1 MPVEAK
7 LKATRRRRMN
17 RKFVASIAIVAAL
30 GFIGANADD
39 TKKAVPKKIDISV
52 TEAGFEPSKVT
63 VKRGEE
69 VTLAF
74 KRTTDKTCAT
84 EVVVHVNE
92 KDTVEK
98 KLPLN
103 EVVPVTVTFPKTG
116 ELGYACGMNMHKG
129 VIVVQ

>member
-1 MPVEAK
+1 MIQRTLAS
-7 LKATRRRRMN
+7 
-17 RKFVASIAIVAAL
+17 VALVVAL
-30 GFIGANADD
+30 GVTGLSADGN
-39 TKKAVPKKIDISV
+39 KKASPRRIDIAV
-52 TEAGFEPSKVT
+52 TETGFEPKKVT
-63 VKRGEE
+63 VKKGEE
-69 VTLAF
+69 VTLSF
-74 KRTTDKTCAT
+74 TRTSDTTCAT

-103 EVVPVTVTFPKTG
+103 EAVPVTVTFSKTG

>member
-1 MPVEAK
+1 MS
-7 LKATRRRRMN
+7 RRV
-17 RKFVASIAIVAAL
+17 VASIALVAAL
-30 GFIGANADD
+30 GFIGASAGEP
-39 TKKAVPKKIDISV
+39 KKAAPKRIDISV

-63 VKRGEE
+63 VTKGEE

-74 KRTTDKTCAT
+74 TRKTDKTCAT
-84 EVVVHVNE
+84 EVVVHLNE

-103 EVVPVTVTFPKTG
+103 QMVPVTATFSKTG
-116 ELGYACGMNMHKG
+116 ELGYACGMGMYKG

>member
-1 MPVEAK
+1 MIQRSLAG
-7 LKATRRRRMN
+7 
-17 RKFVASIAIVAAL
+17 AAL
-30 GFIGANADD
+30 VVALGMGAVSADGD
-39 TKKAVPKKIDISV
+39 KKAPPRRVDIAV

-63 VKRGEE
+63 VKQGEE

-74 KRTTDKTCAT
+74 KRTSDATCAT

-103 EVVPVTVTFPKTG
+103 ETVPVTVTFSKTG
-116 ELGYACGMNMHKG
+116 ELGYACGMNMYKG

>member
-1 MPVEAK
+1 MI
-7 LKATRRRRMN
+7 RRTI
-17 RKFVASIAIVAAL
+17 ASMALVAAL
-30 GFIGANADD
+30 GVTGVGADGN
-39 TKKAVPKKIDISV
+39 KKASPRRVDIAV

-63 VKRGEE
+63 VKQGEE

-84 EVVVHVNE
+84 EVVLHVNE
-92 KDTVEK
+92 KDTLEK

-103 EVVPVTVTFPKTG
+103 EVVPVTVTFSKAG

>member
-1 MPVEAK
+1 MIHRILAS
-7 LKATRRRRMN
+7 
-17 RKFVASIAIVAAL
+17 VALVAAL
-30 GFIGANADD
+30 GVTGVGADD
-39 TKKAVPKKIDISV
+39 NKKASPRRVDIAV

-63 VKRGEE
+63 VKQGEE

-84 EVVVHVNE
+84 EVVLHVND
-92 KDTVEK
+92 KDTLEK

-103 EVVPVTVTFPKTG
+103 EVVPITVTFSKTG
-116 ELGYACGMNMHKG
+116 ELGFACGMNMYKG

>member
-1 MPVEAK
+1 MSQ
-7 LKATRRRRMN
+7 R
-17 RKFVASIAIVAAL
+17 FVAGIALIAAL
-30 GFIGANADD
+30 GFISASADE
-39 TKKAVPKKIDISV
+39 TKKPAPRKIDISV

-63 VKRGEE
+63 VKKGEE

-92 KDTVEK
+92 KDTVDK

-103 EVVPVTVTFPKTG
+103 QVVPVTVTFSKAG
-116 ELGYACGMNMHKG
+116 ELGYACGMNMYKG

>member
-1 MPVEAK
+1 MRQKV
-7 LKATRRRRMN
+7 
-17 RKFVASIAIVAAL
+17 VASIALVAAL
-30 GFIGANADD
+30 GFIGANADE
-39 TKKAVPKKIDISV
+39 TKKAVPRKIDISV

-63 VKRGEE
+63 VKKGEQ

-84 EVVVHVNE
+84 DVVLHVNE

-103 EVVPVTVTFPKTG
+103 EVVPVTVTFSKTG

-129 VIVVQ
+129 VIIVQ